1 MKLVYSPQYNIRF
14 FKLERFH
21 PFDSAKYGRAWKEI
35 GRTIPHLRDK
45 AWVRV
50 PRPASLTELES
61 IHDRDCLHRLHDPRV
76 LAQAL
81 ELPMARRLPRW
92 IAWRIIVRPVL
103 WGVAGSLIAAREAL
117 TAGLAVNRSD
127 GGHHARSDHG
137 ERFFLFIDT
146 DCLICGL

>member
-14 FKLERFH
+14 FGLERFH
-21 PFDSAKYGRAWKEI
+21 PFDSAKYGRAWREI
-35 GRTIPHLRDK
+35 GRALPHLRDN

-50 PRPASLTELES
+50 PRPASLAELAS
-61 IHDRDCLHRLHDPRV
+61 VHDKDYLNRLADPRV

-81 ELPMARRLPRW
+81 ELPMVRRLPRW

-117 TAGLAVNRSD
+117 TAQAWPSIAPTAVNMPVPITVRDFS
-127 GGHHARSDHG
+127 
-137 ERFFLFIDT
+137 F
-146 DCLICGL
+146 